1 MYNNLLSK
9 KSKKAISAL
18 LASALV
24 ISAAPTSVAEAAVTK
39 TFTLGVGKT
48 ATKTVSA
55 TIKSVKTSKKAVVTV
70 KKVAAKKYKL
80 TAKKA
85 GKATVTVKYG
95 KKTLKATVKVGATKV
110 TKKAFNATMKVN
122 ETQKLKINATN
133 GKKDTIQWTTSDAN
147 VVAIAKTSTTAS
159 AKGNTSVV
167 ATAVAAGTAKVT
179 AKSKFTGKKATF
191 TITVAADT
199 AATVAPSTDVTVAPS
214 TDVTVAPSTDVT
226 VAPSADATTAPTAT
240 PEIKNGLTA
249 RVDNQI
255 PGYDNVVLVN
265 DNAIVTVSVKDDAG
279 NPLANKTVIMSAQ
292 KYVSAIGDDFEVK
305 GNTVVTTNEKGE
317 ASFVIGHKT
326 SEKID
331 ITSETY
337 IGSAKYT
344 ATVVG
349 ENKTYSGYVG
359 FAAIIA
365 GDLDWDGDD
374 DKGEVNE
381 DKTDNLVPGA
391 NAKATEDYDEYSYS
405 GTTDMNGD
413 NDVQYIGAQQV
424 SSAGTTEH
432 KVTFSV
438 NPQIIIPAMQ
448 SDSKDTRTF
457 EQEVNEVSG
466 AYGTYDTKTAK
477 IVLKED
483 MSQLQYAT
491 LNFNSIQLSKYTKM
505 TIQCFSDEECTKGV
519 TLADGTEEYTLEG
532 EADQKGFAYQ
542 IPKNNSIK
550 AIKVTITSEGQVQ
563 TNRNAGFDIK
573 NITGVYDSKSA
584 AVGEKREALSS
595 AKITWEAVTPSYS
608 EIKVLKNEDARKLG
622 IDAKEDSS
630 FTYQV
635 PVFPYTGNAVIKE
648 YDANGVLVKYH
659 VAPTERKNGDN
670 TTNTNDIILDEN
682 YVDKKGYK
690 PYKKA
695 YQVSEEE
702 ALTRILDGV
711 TQDGNVVTANS
722 EKVGS
727 TTLQGTITI
736 DGLGSNVLNEAT
748 SKVYTSVHWNPIPNA
763 DKVDAV
769 AESEAAIALAGQK
782 MTVYAQLTDKNGNVV
797 SLAGEDVTF
806 KADVKDTEVN
816 ISKTGKVVSDDAIS
830 VIDVTPTDVNGKA
843 KLVVS
848 SAIAEELINVRA
860 EAKGDKYNV
869 VLTVG
874 NATTASNKVDLYW
887 VDANLRF
894 TNSVETKDI
903 TPESVTTA
911 NDTKNIAAKNP
922 TVGTPWEYGFKT
934 VGDVLDEGILKDYS
948 VAIDG
953 LKIQTV
959 NYEDNKGT
967 YTEVGNGK
975 VSAESIYDNMDKIT
989 AKLGADSV
997 GETVTFTATKTDK
1010 KDLTIISAGEGT
1022 PNINAKI
1029 NLSVD
1034 WDAVGTVV
1042 DIMAVEGTSIG
1053 DGETTMYIKVT
1064 DNNGVN
1070 PLVNRKVTV
1079 KTNNKG
1085 DLFQNGKD
1093 EIDVITNSYGIAE
1106 VTLTRGA
1113 GSESS
1118 IITAN
1123 VENTDQIASKT
1134 INWVAAG
1141 NEFAALRARMTDTNK
1156 VEVTFNNEIYAGSV
1170 NANEF
1175 ELTGKDANGKTVT
1188 YSVKDA
1194 TVSGTKVILTIGET
1208 LGAGEYTVAV
1218 KEYVK
1223 DEVKYNLVD
1232 EKGQKVTAND
1242 KVNFYSTKTAT
1253 YDVSATSGSAVINV
1267 TNVNSPVVTSEGAI
1281 YKKIIVTVNGK
1292 VVDYTATQTIE
1303 GDVVK
1308 AYEFKLEEVLKE
1320 NDVVRVSYMGAME
1333 TVTAK

>member
-1 MYNNLLSK
+1 MYMYNNLLSK

-122 ETQKLKINATN
+122 ETQSLKIGTTN
-133 GKKDTIQWTTSDAN
+133 GKKDTIQWSTSDAN
-147 VVAIAKTSTTAS
+147 VVSIAKTSTTAS
-159 AKGNTSVV
+159 AKGNTSVK

-191 TITVAADT
+191 AITVEADAT
-199 AATVAPSTDVTVAPS
+199 TTPAPTVGTTVAPT
-214 TDVTVAPSTDVT
+214 TDVT

-240 PEIKNGLTA
+240 PEIKNGVTA
-249 RVDNQI
+249 KVDNQI

-279 NPLANKTVIMSAQ
+279 KPLANKTVIMSAQ
-292 KYVSAIGDDFEVK
+292 KYVSNAGDKDDFEVK

-326 SEKID
+326 TEKIE
-331 ITSETY
+331 ITSEGF

-374 DKGEVNE
+374 DRYAVNE

-391 NAKATEDYDEYSYS
+391 NAKAVGYGEYTYS
-405 GTTDMNGD
+405 KTSDMNGD
-413 NDVQYIGAQQV
+413 NSVQYIGAQQV

-438 NPQIIIPAMQ
+438 NPMIIIPAMQ

-466 AYGTYDTKTAK
+466 TYGTYDTKTAK

-505 TIQCFSDEECTKGV
+505 TIQCFSDEECTKVV
-519 TLADGTEEYTLEG
+519 TLADGTTEYTLAG

-550 AIKVTITSEGQVQ
+550 AIKVTIKSEGQVQ

-573 NITGVYDSKSA
+573 NITGVYDSKSTA
-584 AVGEKREALSS
+584 IGGKREALST
-595 AKITWEAVTPSYS
+595 AKIAWEAVTPSYS
-608 EIKVLKNEDARKLG
+608 EIKDLTEENAAKLG
-622 IDAKEDSS
+622 IEVATGSS

-648 YDANGVLVKYH
+648 YDANGVLVKYY
-659 VAPTERKNGDN
+659 VAPTERKDGIN
-670 TTNTNDIILDEN
+670 TTNTNDIILDELAFN
-682 YVDKKGYK
+682 
-690 PYKKA
+690 YKKA

-736 DGLGSNVLNEAT
+736 DGLGSDVLNAAT

-763 DKVDAV
+763 GKVDAV

-797 SLAGEDVTF
+797 SLAGKSVTF
-806 KADVKDTEVN
+806 KADVKDKETD
-816 ISKTGKVVSDDAIS
+816 ISKTGKVEGDDAIS
-830 VIDVTPTDVNGKA
+830 VIDVTKTDVNGKA

-860 EAKGDKYNV
+860 EVDGDEYNV

-887 VDANLRF
+887 VDANLSF
-894 TNSVETKDI
+894 KNSVDGIKGVKVDEKITANNTKDI
-903 TPESVTTA
+903 DA
-911 NDTKNIAAKNP
+911 QNP

-934 VGDVLDEGILKDYS
+934 VGDVLDEGILEGYK

-975 VSAESIYDNMDKIT
+975 VSAESIYDNKDKVT

-997 GETVTFTATKTDK
+997 GETVTFTATKKDK

-1034 WDAVGTVV
+1034 WDVVGTVV

-1070 PLVNRKVTV
+1070 PLVGKKVIV

-1085 DLFQNGKD
+1085 DNFVVGGKD
-1093 EIDVITNSYGIAE
+1093 AGSEITVTTNGYGIAE
-1106 VTLTRGA
+1106 VTLKKGEST
-1113 GSESS
+1113 SS

-1141 NEFAALRARMTDTNK
+1141 NKFAALRARMTDTNK

-1232 EKGQKVTAND
+1232 EKGMKVTAND

-1253 YDVSATSGSAVINV
+1253 YDVSAVSGGTIKV
-1267 TNVNSPVVTSEGAI
+1267 TNVNSPVVTTEGAI
-1281 YKKIIVTVNGK
+1281 KEKMVVTVNGK
-1292 VVDYTATQTIE
+1292 VVDYTATQTLNVA
-1303 GDVVK
+1303 GDVVV
-1308 AYEFKLEEVLKE
+1308 AYEITGVTVKT
-1320 NDVVRVSYMGAME
+1320 NDVVRVCYMGAME
-1333 TVTAK
+1333 TVTVK